1 MQLELGTRPGVIAR
15 YLNRSRSTITRE
27 LHRNGW
33 QRRGVFRGRVRKCQ
47 RELSVGVSRRA
58 CRPIGL
64 SSMRVKRKLVPGS
77 ELWDQ
82 VVAYLHQG
90 LSPDLESNRLI
101 VVSWRRLN
109 QGQNDSLA
117 GLKVIVIFN
126 ARIELDNCVQQR
138 RCAAVESCNADA
150 GK

>member
-1 MQLELGTRPGVIAR
+1 MQLELGTRPGVIAT

-33 QRRGVFRGRVRKCQ
+33 QRRGVLPRSGPKMPTGGYHCESAEGRADR
-47 RELSVGVSRRA
+47 LASV
-58 CRPIGL
+58 
-64 SSMRVKRKLVPGS
+64 RVKRKLVPGS

>member
-1 MQLELGTRPGVIAR
+1 MAGNVA
-15 YLNRSRSTITRE
+15 
-27 LHRNGW
+27 
-33 QRRGVFRGRVRKCQ
+33 VFYRGRVRRCR
-47 RELSVGVSRRA
+47 REGITVSQTKG
-58 CRPIGL
+58 CPSIGL
-64 SSMRVKRKLVPGS
+64 SPMCVKRKLVPGS

-90 LSPDLESNRLI
+90 LSPDLESNNLI
-101 VVSWRRLN
+101 VVSWRRFN

>member
-1 MQLELGTRPGVIAR
+1 
-15 YLNRSRSTITRE
+15 
-27 LHRNGW
+27 
-33 QRRGVFRGRVRKCQ
+33 
-47 RELSVGVSRRA
+47 
-58 CRPIGL
+58 
-64 SSMRVKRKLVPGS
+64 MRVKRKLVPGS